1 MSLQEKFRPL
11 SNQLNGSMKIRQRI
25 AGNSPEPSIEM
36 AHQDL
41 FRKISCQNMYIESL
55 YEIMTDRQIEDTSY
69 KFNNYPTH
77 ASWVTIYLDENLKS
91 LDTFVEK
98 VSNHIEKIKAF
109 AEKESVDI
117 SSNLVNMTQILKEY
131 ENDSKLQ
138 NIRHVIQSKK
148 EIMQEWTAVSDQC
161 SATLEAKEDKK
172 YDNNID
178 TNIDLLPMKIF
189 IDEKTKLFEN
199 NRTNKEPYWFDYSVV
214 EKYIDR
220 LNKEHIEAF
229 LKIRSTQMD
238 LTMADNFLRD
248 KQNLPLSNNI
258 TGFLQNKIDEEDDHQ
273 KGIKLRVELDGYR
286 TQEII
291 LFVDDS
297 MLGKRSDGSY
307 FDIFTKKQLQTVHD
321 SIMAEYIRN
330 TFNKNPTVAKNFIDI
345 LQKDESSSLTVK
357 RLMPS
362 IETYANNLD
371 FFNNKPFDLKA
382 EFADS
387 FNKHRKDIY
396 RVYEDLDDKM
406 SRKIKDHKVNQY
418 AHSIASNKYMHLYNE
433 ESYKIIEDI
442 FDLKLKTDVFQDYI
456 GKKIAAYKTPEQF
469 NEGLSTFLKSFNGFD
484 MQSMLLKAENAGVQ
498 IISESDDIL
507 IIEIDNYEQSKL
519 LGSSSWCIVRDESYF
534 NSYTGDGNKQYF
546 IYDFSYES
554 SDNNSMIGFTLDAE
568 GEHYAAHYK
577 DDDEVNENENILMY
591 ARDMVNELN
600 QRLTMV
606 RTAKSTFNHV

>member
-25 AGNSPEPSIEM
+25 SGNSPEPSIEM

-41 FRKISCQNMYIESL
+41 FNRISCQNMYMEKLYQIIETRDVSDIL
-55 YEIMTDRQIEDTSY
+55 AVFDNR
-69 KFNNYPTH
+69 
-77 ASWVTIYLDENLKS
+77 TISMNWINVYLDESLTGIKS
-91 LDTFVEK
+91 FTENVKKHL
-98 VSNHIEKIKAF
+98 EKIIKF
-109 AEKESVDI
+109 ANDSNVDI
-117 SSNLVNMTQILKEY
+117 EINNSNIHKILKEY
-131 ENDSKLQ
+131 DNDTKIKEIEN
-138 NIRHVIQSKK
+138 VINKKK
-148 EIMQEWTAVSDQC
+148 ETIQEFIKILDKC
-161 SATLEAKEDKK
+161 SITIQEKDNKYYDK
-172 YDNNID
+172 NID
-178 TNIDLLPMKIF
+178 TNIDLFPIKTF
-189 IDEKTKLFEN
+189 IDTKAQIFEN
-199 NRTNKEPYWFDYSVV
+199 NRTNKEPYWFNYSLI

-220 LNKEHIEAF
+220 LNNEHIEAF
-229 LKIRSTQMD
+229 LKIRNTQMD
-238 LTMADNFLRD
+238 LTLADNFLRD
-248 KQNLPLSNNI
+248 NKNLLLSNNI
-258 TGFLQNKIDEEDDHQ
+258 TEFLQNKIDEEDDHK
-273 KGIKLRVELDGYR
+273 KGIKLKVEIDGYR

-307 FDIFTKKQLQTVHD
+307 FDIFTKKQLATVHD

-345 LQKDESSSLTVK
+345 FQKDDSSLTIK

-362 IETYANNLD
+362 IENYKNNLE
-371 FFNNKPFDLKA
+371 FFNNKPFNLKS
-382 EFADS
+382 EFEDS
-387 FNKHRKDIY
+387 FNKYRQNIY

-418 AHSIASNKYMHLYNE
+418 AHSISSNKYMHLYNE

-442 FDLKLKTDVFQDYI
+442 FDLKLKTDIFQDYI

-534 NSYTGDGNKQYF
+534 NSYTEGGNKQYF

-554 SDNNSMIGFTLDAE
+554 SDNSSMIGFTLNEE

-577 DDDEVNENENILMY
+577 DDDEMNENESILVY
-591 ARDMVNELN
+591 ARDMVSELD
-600 QRLTMV
+600 QRLTIV
-606 RTAKSTFNHV
+606 RTTKSTFNHV

>member
-1 MSLQEKFRPL
+1 
-11 SNQLNGSMKIRQRI
+11 MKIRQRI
-25 AGNSPEPSIEM
+25 AGNSPEPTIEM

-55 YEIMTDRQIEDTSY
+55 YEIMTDRKIEGTSY

-77 ASWVTIYLDENLKS
+77 ASWVNIYLDENLKS

-117 SSNLVNMTQILKEY
+117 SNNLVNMTQILKEY

-161 SATLEAKEDKK
+161 SATLEAKGDKK

-178 TNIDLLPMKIF
+178 TNIDLLPMKTF
-189 IDEKTKLFEN
+189 IDEKTKLFED

-248 KQNLPLSNNI
+248 KQNLPLPNNI
-258 TGFLQNKIDEEDDHQ
+258 TVFLQNKIDEEDDHQ

-387 FNKHRKDIY
+387 FNKYRKDIY
-396 RVYEDLDDKM
+396 RVYEDLDDKLT
-406 SRKIKDHKVNQY
+406 RKIKDHKVNQY

-442 FDLKLKTDVFQDYI
+442 FDLKLKNDIFQDYI

-469 NEGLSTFLKSFNGFD
+469 NEGLSIFLKSFNGFD

>member
-11 SNQLNGSMKIRQRI
+11 SNQLNGSMNIRQRI

-36 AHQDL
+36 AHKDL

-55 YEIMTDRQIEDTSY
+55 YEIMSDRKIENTYY

-98 VSNHIEKIKAF
+98 VSKHIEKIKAF

-117 SSNLVNMTQILKEY
+117 SNNLVNMIQILKEY

-148 EIMQEWTAVSDQC
+148 EIMQEWTAASDKC
-161 SATLEAKEDKK
+161 SSILQAKGDNN

-178 TNIDLLPMKIF
+178 TNIDLLSMKTF
-189 IDEKTKLFEN
+189 IDEKTKIFEN

-238 LTMADNFLRD
+238 LTLADNFLRD
-248 KQNLPLSNNI
+248 KQKLPLSNNI
-258 TGFLQNKIDEEDDHQ
+258 TGFLQNKIDEEDDHK

-297 MLGKRSDGSY
+297 MLGKRNDGSY
-307 FDIFTKKQLQTVHD
+307 FDIFTKKQLETVHD
-321 SIMAEYIRN
+321 SVMAEYIRN

-345 LQKDESSSLTVK
+345 FQKDDSSSLTVK

-382 EFADS
+382 EFSDS
-387 FNKHRKDIY
+387 FNKYRKDIY

-406 SRKIKDHKVNQY
+406 NRKIKDHKINQY
-418 AHSIASNKYMHLYNE
+418 AHSISSNKYMHLYNE
-433 ESYKIIEDI
+433 DSYKIIEDI

-484 MQSMLLKAENAGVQ
+484 MKSMLLKAENAGVQ

-507 IIEIDNYEQSKL
+507 IIEIENYEQSKL

-577 DDDEVNENENILMY
+577 DDDEVSENESILMY

-600 QRLTMV
+600 QRLTIV
-606 RTAKSTFNHV
+606 RTAKSTLNHV

>member
-25 AGNSPEPSIEM
+25 AGNSPEPTIEM

-55 YEIMTDRQIEDTSY
+55 YEIMTDRKIESTSY

-77 ASWVTIYLDENLKS
+77 ASWVNIYLDENLKS

-98 VSNHIEKIKAF
+98 VSKHIEKIKAF

-117 SSNLVNMTQILKEY
+117 SNNLANMAQILKEY
-131 ENDSKLQ
+131 ETDPKLKSAR
-138 NIRHVIQSKK
+138 NLIQEKK
-148 EIMQEWTAVSDQC
+148 EIMQEWTLVSDQC
-161 SATLEAKEDKK
+161 SATLEAKGDKN

-178 TNIDLLPMKIF
+178 TNADLLPMKTF
-189 IDEKTKLFEN
+189 IDKKTKPFEN
-199 NRTNKEPYWFDYSVV
+199 NRTNKEPNWFNYAVV
-214 EKYIDR
+214 EQYIDR
-220 LNKEHIEAF
+220 LNNEHIDAF
-229 LKIRSTQMD
+229 LKIRATQMD
-238 LTMADNFLRD
+238 LTLADNFLRD
-248 KQNLPLSNNI
+248 KKNLPLSNNI
-258 TGFLQNKIDEEDDHQ
+258 TGFLQNKIDEEDHQ

-291 LFVDDS
+291 LFIDDS

-307 FDIFTKKQLQTVHD
+307 FDIFTKKQLEAVHD

-345 LQKDESSSLTVK
+345 FQKDDSSLTVK

-371 FFNNKPFDLKA
+371 FFNNKPFDLKS
-382 EFADS
+382 EFAHS
-387 FNKHRKDIY
+387 FNKYRKDIY

-418 AHSIASNKYMHLYNE
+418 AHSISSNKYMHLYNE

-456 GKKIAAYKTPEQF
+456 GKKIAAYKNPEQF
-469 NEGLSTFLKSFNGFD
+469 NEGLNTFLKSFNGFD

-507 IIEIDNYEQSKL
+507 IIEIENYEQSKL

-534 NSYTGDGNKQYF
+534 NSYTEDGNKQYF

-577 DDDEVNENENILMY
+577 DDDEVNENESILMY
-591 ARDMVNELN
+591 ARDMVNELD
-600 QRLTMV
+600 QRLIMV